1 FYKEYM
7 YSMTVYSLISFSLMA
22 FPIDI
27 INEKQNGW
35 RQKLM
40 ATPLT
45 PASYYISKIVKTM
58 AQFAIAIIVIFM
70 IGHFYKG
77 VTLSISQWIESGV
90 LLWLGAS
97 LLITFGVL
105 FSLINDIQKA
115 SALGNIVTIGLA
127 VLGGLW
133 FPVNTFPN
141 WLQHIAHVLPS
152 YHLRKLGLD
161 IVSNHHIDLRS
172 FGILILYAV
181 GSLIVVYCIRHFK
194 RAE

>member
-1 FYKEYM
+1 M
-7 YSMTVYSLISFSLMA
+7 
-22 FPIDI
+22 
-27 INEKQNGW
+27 
-35 RQKLM
+35 
-40 ATPLT
+40 
-45 PASYYISKIVKTM
+45 
-58 AQFAIAIIVIFM
+58 
-70 IGHFYKG
+70 
-77 VTLSISQWIESGV
+77 
-90 LLWLGAS
+90 
-97 LLITFGVL
+97 
-105 FSLINDIQKA
+105 INDIQKA

-181 GSLIVVYCIRHFK
+181 GSLIVVYCIFK